1 MDDAAQYGEEIL
13 LLIEQAIDGEL
24 NREEFEQM
32 LRRRVYFSLELA
44 FRRGA
49 KLTAT
54 EQLLPHERIALEKAL
69 TNHEES
75 IIRMTNELYTA
86 IELERAA
93 RRSQ

>member
-13 LLIEQAIDGEL
+13 LLIEQAIDGNL
-24 NREEFEQM
+24 TREEFEKE
-32 LRRRVYFSLELA
+32 LRRKVYYSLEMT

-49 KLTAT
+49 KIPAGDTMF
-54 EQLLPHERIALEKAL
+54 PHERLALDKAL

-75 IIRMTNELYTA
+75 IIRMTDELYTA

-93 RRSQ
+93 RRGQ